1 MSNSLRNP
9 KRRHHL
15 QRFTAVQLT
24 GGLLFALLLAGPAV
38 AQYGGPGAPTYGAGK
53 AVAVGAVAA
62 GAGAGILYLTL
73 HHRGSLTGCVE
84 GSDATLRLVDDKKHQ
99 IFSLLPGNA
108 NLQSGMRVE
117 VRGKKTKDEEGTQA
131 FRVSKV
137 VKDLGNC
144 VTQ

>member
-1 MSNSLRNP
+1 MKL
-9 KRRHHL
+9 
-15 QRFTAVQLT
+15 FTTAQLI
-24 GGLLFALLLAGPAV
+24 GGLFFAFVLNGPAF

-62 GAGAGILYLTL
+62 GAGAGVLYLAL

-84 GSDATLRLVDDKKHQ
+84 GSDAKLRLVEDKKHQ
-99 IFSLLPGNA
+99 IFSLLPGSSRM
-108 NLQSGMRVE
+108 QPGTRVE

-137 VKDLGNC
+137 VKTLGNC
-144 VTQ
+144 SAE